1 MSKAG
6 LTNIPTAEFIRSM
19 REVATTLNK
28 SSTSLLSAAV
38 RLAETGQ
45 DSEAQLLIDLV
56 KGLHSAEDAVRKHS
70 KEAGVGRIMKL
81 SEH

>member
-1 MSKAG
+1 
-6 LTNIPTAEFIRSM
+6 M

-38 RLAETGQ
+38 RLTETGQ
-45 DSEAQLLIDLV
+45 DSEAQLLVDLV
-56 KGLHSAEDAVRKHS
+56 KGLNRAEHAVRKHS
-70 KEAGVGRIMKL
+70 NDARVGRIMKL